1 MKLGIAIWLEFL
13 LQRLEGV
20 ALNIESFSGTYRL
33 DRIYLVSR
41 SLDNNKKN
49 THQRQRNYI

>member
-20 ALNIESFSGTYRL
+20 SLNIESFSGTYRL
-33 DRIYLVSR
+33 YRVYQVSR
-41 SLDNNKKN
+41 SLDDNSKN
-49 THQRQRNYI
+49 TRQRQRNYI

>member
-20 ALNIESFSGTYRL
+20 SLNIESFSGTYRL

>member
-33 DRIYLVSR
+33 DRIYLISR
-41 SLDNNKKN
+41 SPDNNSKN